1 MPAKRTLPKK
11 SARKKSSAKPIGRSL
26 LRHTVA
32 TLAYRGGKALRGA
45 PAGFAEFRVADSTRT
60 PGQILAHIGDLLDWA
75 LSKANGAVKWRN
87 SPPLPWD
94 EGSDRFFAALEAL
107 DARLTS
113 QQALCCTPEDLFQGP
128 IADALTHVG
137 QLCMLRRL
145 AGSPIR
151 GENYSKANIEA
162 GRVGPDQPPPRF
174 EFD

>member
-1 MPAKRTLPKK
+1 MPAKRSVPKK
-11 SARKKSSAKPIGRSL
+11 SARKKSPVKPTGRSL

-45 PAGFAEFRVADSTRT
+45 PAGFAEFRIADSTRT

-94 EGSDRFFAALEAL
+94 QGSERFFLTLEAL
-107 DARLTS
+107 DARLAS
-113 QQALCCTPEDLFQGP
+113 QQPLGCSPEDLFQGP

-137 QLCMLRRL
+137 QLSMLRRL
-145 AGSPIR
+145 AGSPVR
-151 GENYSKANIEA
+151 GENYSKARIEA
-162 GRVGPDQPPPRF
+162 GRVGSDQPAPRF